1 VINWSRW
8 LVRLLL
14 IIIVGVFERVM
25 GLPVVMIV
33 LTSLYAG
40 RLDRFWRWG
49 LLLVVGVLTAAL
61 FMTPLFISWLI
72 VSLSYIWTNHT
83 RQFFPSKTIRL
94 TMGGLIGS
102 VVLVIFGLG
111 QINFRQLIYGM
122 VAIIFCAVWLKR
134 HRFYL
139 K

>member
-1 VINWSRW
+1 MINWGRW

-14 IIIVGVFERVM
+14 IIVVGVFERVM

-40 RLDRFWRWG
+40 RLDRVWRWG
-49 LLLVVGVLTAAL
+49 LLLVVGLLTAAL
-61 FMTPLFISWLI
+61 FMTPLFISWLVI
-72 VSLSYIWTNHT
+72 SLSYIWAKHA
-83 RQFFPSKTIRL
+83 RQFLPSRTIRL
-94 TMGGLIGS
+94 IVGSLAAS
-102 VVLVIFGLG
+102 VVLVISGFG
-111 QINFRQLIYGM
+111 QIYLRQLIYGA

-134 HRFYL
+134 HRLYL